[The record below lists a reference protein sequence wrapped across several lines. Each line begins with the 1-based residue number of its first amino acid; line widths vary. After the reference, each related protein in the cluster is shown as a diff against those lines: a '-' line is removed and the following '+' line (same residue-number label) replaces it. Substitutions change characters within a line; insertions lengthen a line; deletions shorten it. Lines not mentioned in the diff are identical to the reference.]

1 MSDSGTKK
9 SQGEQDPDKQV
20 KKKKKMSKKKKLA
33 IALLILL
40 ALAAAIVGVVYA
52 VGHHYYSKTN
62 YMTDEEVAE
71 QLAARRAAQE
81 EAEAKEEE
89 EEIDPEL
96 QAIQANLEQF
106 ASTEPITSDG
116 SVYNVV
122 LVGLDTTTEDFIGNS
137 DSMILISIN
146 YRLKQISMISL
157 MRDTYVDIPG
167 IGYRKLNASYP
178 NGAGPL
184 LCETITENYKVQVDR
199 YVTVD
204 FGNMIDIIDAIGT
217 IEITF
222 TEKEAEN
229 ANKSIRQQCRILG
242 LNKKEYLIPGEG
254 TYECNGMQAV
264 AYARIRKVGN
274 ADYQRTERQREVL
287 MKKIF
292 LLLAACFVLLT
303 VAVRADEV
311 KTEYFTI
318 ELPPDWKQ
326 PRPARNIPGRG
337 LTATFVTKDG
347 KTAVNIA
354 IVQTSLRAREFAAH
368 AMERA
373 MERDTFVTDAR
384 EISGGVA
391 VEIFKDG
398 HRGVIYYFSNGKQ
411 VSSIAIIGSIATG
424 RELLQKHLKP
434 ADVGLFPALT
444 E

>member
-1 MSDSGTKK
+1 
-9 SQGEQDPDKQV
+9 
-20 KKKKKMSKKKKLA
+20 
-33 IALLILL
+33 
-40 ALAAAIVGVVYA
+40 
-52 VGHHYYSKTN
+52 
-62 YMTDEEVAE
+62 
-71 QLAARRAAQE
+71 
-81 EAEAKEEE
+81 
-89 EEIDPEL
+89 
-96 QAIQANLEQF
+96 
-106 ASTEPITSDG
+106 
-116 SVYNVV
+116 
-122 LVGLDTTTEDFIGNS
+122 
-137 DSMILISIN
+137 
-146 YRLKQISMISL
+146 
-157 MRDTYVDIPG
+157 
-167 IGYRKLNASYP
+167 
-178 NGAGPL
+178 
-184 LCETITENYKVQVDR
+184 
-199 YVTVD
+199 
-204 FGNMIDIIDAIGT
+204 
-217 IEITF
+217 
-222 TEKEAEN
+222 
-229 ANKSIRQQCRILG
+229 
-242 LNKKEYLIPGEG
+242 
-254 TYECNGMQAV
+254 
-264 AYARIRKVGN
+264 
-274 ADYQRTERQREVL
+274 

-411 VSSIAIIGSIATG
+411 VSSISIIGSIATG
-424 RELLQKHLKP
+424 MELLQKHLKP